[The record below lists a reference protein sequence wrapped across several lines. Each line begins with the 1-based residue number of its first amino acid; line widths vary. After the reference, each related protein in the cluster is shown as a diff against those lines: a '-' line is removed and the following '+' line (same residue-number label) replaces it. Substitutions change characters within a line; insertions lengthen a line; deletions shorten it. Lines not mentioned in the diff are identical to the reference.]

1 MNNEYVLF
9 PIEALAH
16 HVIPC
21 LTREPVVCSNVGDL
35 RVYSSGS
42 QIKFGMTDYQLP
54 GLEEDALFIIHNS

>member
-21 LTREPVVCSNVGDL
+21 LTREPVESSNVGDL

-42 QIKFGMTDYQLP
+42 RIKSGMTITDSL
-54 GLEEDALFIIHNS
+54 D

>member
-42 QIKFGMTDYQLP
+42 GDLRVYSSGSRIKSGMTITDSL
-54 GLEEDALFIIHNS
+54 D